1 MSDLK
6 QRKIT
11 VTTGTRA
18 DYGILRPVL
27 SKIQKNHSLK
37 LFLIVTGMHL
47 SEKHGKTINE
57 IKDDGFTI
65 ANSFNMIPKQDSK
78 FDNLKQLGN
87 SIISF
92 SKIFHK
98 IKPDINLVFGDR
110 DEMLASTIAAYHL
123 NIVNA
128 HIHGGDRSQ
137 GGIDEYNRHAITKMS
152 NIHFAASQK
161 SKKRIIKMGENPKYV
176 YFTGSPSIDELLSKR
191 ITNKN
196 ELSKKYNFSC
206 SEKNII
212 LLQHPVT
219 TQIEESKQQIQITLS
234 AVKKLK
240 TNTIAIGP
248 NSDPGSSCIFKELQK
263 ASKSSDFINFYK
275 NVPRN
280 DFLGFLKYGDV
291 LLGNSSSG
299 MIEASHFGIPV
310 VNVGIRQ
317 KGRERGNNVVDVE
330 HSSNK
335 IYQIT
340 KSCLE
345 TNHNYRKSG
354 KVFGNGTASQKIVKY
369 LITTRLTNDILEKQ
383 IEY

>member
-1 MSDLK
+1 MSNLK

-27 SKIQKNHSLK
+27 SEIQKNPSLK

-57 IKDDGFTI
+57 IKDDGFI
-65 ANSFNMIPKQDSK
+65 ISNSFNMIPKKDSK
-78 FDNLKQLGN
+78 FENVKQFGN
-87 SIISF
+87 SIISY

-176 YFTGSPSIDELLSKR
+176 HFTGSPSIDELISKR

-206 SEKNII
+206 SRKNII

-219 TQIEESKQQIQITLS
+219 TQIEDSQQQIQITLR
-234 AVKKLK
+234 AIKKLK

-248 NSDPGSSCIFKELQK
+248 NSDPGSSSIFKELQK
-263 ASKSSDFINFYK
+263 TSKSFDFINFYN

-310 VNVGIRQ
+310 VNIGIRQ

-330 HSSNK
+330 HSSDK
-335 IYQIT
+335 IYQTT
-340 KSCLE
+340 KPCLE
-345 TNHNYRKSG
+345 TSHNYRKSG

-369 LITTRLTNDILEKQ
+369 LITTRLTNDILKKQ